1 MSLKP
6 EENEDENEED
16 ISEEELKNRLY
27 RSGSNIKVFELDLQD
42 KSIQTM
48 DLLEYVKVLKIPK
61 FRGVE
66 LPKEINPVECGIVN
80 LNTREEPR
88 WICYAKVYKNRCYFD
103 SFGEKIPLEILR
115 YMKTEEE
122 FRDNA
127 PVIQRIVDTLQGA
140 DTKISGHLCLFVL
153 TSLMRER
160 LPFKEVIKQLNYAYA
175 KQFY

>member
-1 MSLKP
+1 M
-6 EENEDENEED
+6 
-16 ISEEELKNRLY
+16 Y
-27 RSGSNIKVFELDLQD
+27 RTGSYIKVFELDLED
-42 KSIQTM
+42 KSINNI

-80 LNTREEPR
+80 LNTPEEPH
-88 WICYAKVYKNRCYFD
+88 WVCYAKVYKNRCYFD

-122 FRDNA
+122 FRDKA
-127 PVIQRIVDTLQGA
+127 PVIQTTNDSLQRV

-153 TSLMRER
+153 TSLMREC
-160 LPFKEVIKQLNYAYA
+160 LPFKEVMKQLSYAYT
-175 KQFY
+175 KQFYWFTSCNLYM